1 MHIRNALI
9 WCFHANYSGFCHLA
23 LPGGLDMLDRHI
35 VMSKPPDSPWDLGR
49 LELFVRVAR
58 EGSLTRVA
66 AATGSPQPS
75 LSRKICKLE
84 EEFGGRLFLRTG
96 RGVCLSEL
104 GTRVLPKVQAVM
116 RELDELSAEV
126 SSQARVV
133 TGEVR
138 IGVLPSLYD
147 AIVIP
152 LLDLQLEKFPGI
164 RMHVQ
169 EGSPGQVDPWLANG
183 QIDIGITYRYGQN
196 ATPDIERLV
205 RVGSFLIGPP
215 GDALTN
221 AKTIEF
227 RRLDGVPLVLSSP
240 PNATR
245 LVLERLAKRAQIT
258 LNVVM
263 EADSTHIQ
271 KAAAS
276 HTGVYTVMP
285 LHAVADE
292 LPSGRLQATRI
303 VEPRID
309 CDIALGMTGARPA
322 SHASREVARLI
333 RSLMTSEKTRE
344 LQGGSE
350 LLAKMEADPP
360 GAAAAG

>member
-1 MHIRNALI
+1 MNK
-9 WCFHANYSGFCHLA
+9 
-23 LPGGLDMLDRHI
+23 PLD
-35 VMSKPPDSPWDLGR
+35 SAWDLGR
-49 LELFVRVAR
+49 LELFVRVAS

-96 RGVCLSEL
+96 RGVSLSEL
-104 GTRVLPKVQAVM
+104 GIRLLPKVQAVM

-126 SSQARVV
+126 SSQARGV

-138 IGVLPSLYD
+138 IGVVPSLYK

-152 LLDLQLEKFPGI
+152 LLDLQLDKFPGI

-183 QIDIGITYRYGQN
+183 SVDIGVTYRFGQN
-196 ATPDIERLV
+196 TTPDIERLV
-205 RVGSFLIGPP
+205 RLGTFLIGPP
-215 GDALTN
+215 GDALTSGR
-221 AKTIEF
+221 TIDF
-227 RRLDGVPLVLSSP
+227 RRLDGVPLVLPSA

-245 LVLERLAKRAQIT
+245 LVLERLAKRAHIS

-263 EADSTHIQ
+263 EADSIHIQ

-285 LHAVADE
+285 LHAAADE
-292 LPSGRLQATRI
+292 LATARLQATRI

-309 CDIALGMTGARPA
+309 CDIALGMTAAHPA

-333 RSLMTSEKTRE
+333 RSLITPEKTRE

-350 LLAKMEADPP
+350 LSAQRTTFTAPAAPP
-360 GAAAAG
+360 AQPPAMATQRAAAVDDMHVRT

>member
-1 MHIRNALI
+1 MKVEASQVGAPCCTLG
-9 WCFHANYSGFCHLA
+9 A
-23 LPGGLDMLDRHI
+23 DMLQGHTSGK
-35 VMSKPPDSPWDLGR
+35 VSDSCWDLGR
-49 LELFVRVAR
+49 LELFIRVAN

-75 LSRKICKLE
+75 LSRKIGKLE
-84 EEFGGRLFLRTG
+84 EECGGRLFLRTG
-96 RGVCLSEL
+96 RGVSLSEL
-104 GTRVLPKVQAVM
+104 GVRVLPKVRAIM

-126 SSQARVV
+126 SSQARTV

-138 IGVLPSLYD
+138 IGVLPSLYK

-152 LLDLQLEKFPGI
+152 LLDLQLARFPGI

-169 EGSPGQVDPWLANG
+169 EGSPGQVDPWLATG
-183 QIDIGITYRYGQN
+183 SVDIGVTYRFGQN
-196 ATPDIERLV
+196 TAPDIERLV
-205 RVGSFLIGPP
+205 RVGTFLIGPA

-221 AKTIEF
+221 GRTIDF
-227 RRLDGVPLVLSSP
+227 ARLDGVPLVLPSA

-245 LVLERLAKRAQIT
+245 LVLERLARKAQIT

-263 EADSTHIQ
+263 ESDSTHIQ

-285 LHAVADE
+285 LHAAADE
-292 LPSGRLQATRI
+292 LAAGRLQAIRI

-309 CDIALGMTGARPA
+309 CDIALGMTGAHPA
-322 SHASREVARLI
+322 SHASREVSRLI
-333 RSLMTSEKTRE
+333 RSLMTPEMTRE
-344 LQGGSE
+344 LQGRGERASNLPE
-350 LLAKMEADPP
+350 QASVAT
-360 GAAAAG
+360 G

>member
-1 MHIRNALI
+1 M
-9 WCFHANYSGFCHLA
+9 
-23 LPGGLDMLDRHI
+23 
-35 VMSKPPDSPWDLGR
+35 VKPLDSPWDLGR

-96 RGVCLSEL
+96 RGVSLSEL
-104 GTRVLPKVQAVM
+104 GIRILPKVQAVM
-116 RELDELSAEV
+116 RELDELSAEI

-133 TGEVR
+133 TGEVH
-138 IGVLPSLYD
+138 IGVLPSLYRT
-147 AIVIP
+147 IVIP
-152 LLDLQLEKFPGI
+152 LLDLQLEKFPAI

-169 EGSPGQVDPWLANG
+169 EGSPGQIDPWLAG
-183 QIDIGITYRYGQN
+183 GLIDIGVTYRYGQN
-196 ATPDIERLV
+196 AAPDVERLA
-205 RVGSFLIGPP
+205 RVGTFLVGPP
-215 GDALTN
+215 GDALTSGK
-221 AKTIEF
+221 AIDF
-227 RRLDGVPLVLSSP
+227 RRLDGVPLVLSSA

-245 LVLERLAKRAQIT
+245 LVLERLAKRARIS

-285 LHAVADE
+285 LHAAAEE
-292 LPSGRLQATRI
+292 LAGGRLQATRI
-303 VEPRID
+303 VEPRIE
-309 CDIALGMTGARPA
+309 CDIALGMTAARPA
-322 SHASREVARLI
+322 SHAAREVARLI
-333 RSLMTSEKTRE
+333 RGLMTAEKIRE
-344 LQGGSE
+344 LQGGAD
-350 LLAKMEADPP
+350 LAPRQAPAPPERPLPADHRTGQPSSIEEDCP
-360 GAAAAG
+360 